1 MFIFYL
7 KWFLLSLHYGVLFLI
22 FEGFFLSRKVEI
34 QRPSPLSMCLAKQHW
49 LYKMKFFF
57 GRVMSH
63 TYWHVEVIGVYV
75 DAMSRYH
82 MKMRFLFCLAM
93 PRIRYYYCGK
103 FLSC

>member
-1 MFIFYL
+1 M
-7 KWFLLSLHYGVLFLI
+7 V
-22 FEGFFLSRKVEI
+22 SRKIEI
-34 QRPSPLSMCLAKQHW
+34 QKPSPLSVCLSKQHW
-49 LYKMKFFF
+49 LYKMMIV
-57 GRVMSH
+57 GGGGGGLGH
-63 TYWHVEVIGVYV
+63 TYWHVEVISVCV